1 MTPNTLTP
9 FVNRA
14 TPLGS
19 PSHLLQP
26 SAGLQIGTNEPR
38 TIPRSAYGAAP
49 NNEPPRDP
57 GLSHPNT
64 TIESHKVSRSAY
76 EAAPASASRFTP
88 GSADCPISVSDSD
101 PEGPKPP
108 SMPPG
113 DTKRAIT
120 LRLGDLPPRT
130 IFEPYSERTGLQ
142 VPIPAE
148 YLFPRHDLVDPT
160 ASNRSINLLTRRN
173 IPHHIP
179 NIQTQQYLAP
189 RPAPNYQQSPESAY
203 YQQPIPSSTEYYLSG
218 PNSVAY
224 NQPRHPSTP
233 HYQPIPSSASN
244 NQPLRSSTLYHE
256 PALPS
261 ASHNQPRP
269 SSTYRTGIPSSE
281 FDNQPTPSMLYR
293 QPGTPSALRYQPA
306 PYTASYNRQA
316 AHGHPTTQQQSQL
329 QYHSM
334 TPNRSKSPL
343 RDDRPP
349 FRTRDQR

>member
-1 MTPNTLTP
+1 MTPNRLNP

-14 TPLGS
+14 TPTGS
-19 PSHLLQP
+19 PSHLSLP
-26 SAGLQIGTNEPR
+26 SAGLQIGTNESR
-38 TIPRSAYGAAP
+38 TIPRSTYKAAP
-49 NNEPPRDP
+49 TNEPPRNP
-57 GLSHPNT
+57 GSSHPNT
-64 TIESHKVSRSAY
+64 TSESHKVSRSTY
-76 EAAPASASRFTP
+76 EAAPASASRITP
-88 GSADCPISVSDSD
+88 GSADYPILVNDSD

-108 SMPPG
+108 SMPLG
-113 DTKRAIT
+113 HTKRAIT

-160 ASNRSINLLTRRN
+160 ASNRSINLLARRN
-173 IPHHIP
+173 IPYHIP
-179 NIQTQQYLAP
+179 NIQTQQHLVP

-203 YQQPIPSSTEYYLSG
+203 YHQLIPSSTDYYLSG
-218 PNSVAY
+218 PNSVSY

-244 NQPLRSSTLYHE
+244 NQPVRSSALYHE
-256 PALPS
+256 PAPPP

-269 SSTYRTGIPSSE
+269 SPTWRTRVPDSE
-281 FDNQPTPSMLYR
+281 FDNQPTPSLHFR
-293 QPGTPSALRYQPA
+293 PPHLPA
-306 PYTASYNRQA
+306 RQA
-316 AHGHPTTQQQSQL
+316 AHGHPTTQQQAQL

-343 RDDRPP
+343 HGGRPP
-349 FRTRDQR
+349 FRMRDQR